1 MAPIDI
7 GGLQHTQWHID
18 CLACE
23 YARNHSL
30 GTDPSTQLLT
40 FADAADRWLE
50 LRKMAGDVNRARF
63 IRDNTLRSDKV
74 YIAALKK
81 EFSGLPLNK
90 FNAIHFRLYQE
101 KRSEKAGAVLINHE
115 LQFLK
120 RLLREAGLW
129 TEEMERGYKRLPV
142 RPPDVPRAMTP
153 DEQAHYL
160 DVCASRKEW
169 QLLYWYS
176 LTALNTTCN
185 SCEMRGL
192 KLGDV
197 NLYQN
202 LLYVRQA
209 SAKNQY
215 RQREIPLTEQA
226 VWALE
231 RLRQRARSLGAIHE
245 AHYLFPYSISEKR
258 WDPARPM
265 SAWGLTRQF
274 GAVSG
279 GKIPSRN
286 MAGDR
291 RQRQH
296 LRVAA
301 GAFRRGAQYGS
312 APCHNPLT
320 AAVAADIPDWNVGSP
335 FGGGLEHRGNV
346 GRSGSAGYGPAR
358 G

>member
-7 GGLQHTQWHID
+7 GGLQHTLWHID
-18 CLACE
+18 CPACE

-30 GTDPSTQLLT
+30 GNSPSSQLLT
-40 FADAADRWLE
+40 FAQATDRWLE
-50 LRKMAGDVNRARF
+50 LREMSGNIDRARF

-90 FNAIHFRLYQE
+90 FEAIHFRLYQE
-101 KRSEKAGAVLINHE
+101 KRREKAGAVLINHE

-120 RLLREAGLW
+120 RILREAGLW

-142 RPPDVPRAMTP
+142 RPPDVPQAMTP
-153 DEQAHYL
+153 DQQAHYL
-160 DVCASRKEW
+160 EVCASRKEW

-176 LTALNTTCN
+176 LVALNTTCN
-185 SCEMRGL
+185 SCEIRGL

-226 VWALE
+226 TWALE
-231 RLRQRARSLGAIHE
+231 RLRARARALGSIHE

-265 SAWGLTRQF
+265 SPWGLTRQF
-274 GAVSG
+274 RAVRKASG
-279 GKIPSRN
+279 LTWLRGTHDLRHTAITRLAEAGTPIPTIMSISGHMTRQMMEHYTHVSEAAKRKAVVASFEAGLRPKLTKSR
-286 MAGDR
+286 
-291 RQRQH
+291 Q
-296 LRVAA
+296 
-301 GAFRRGAQYGS
+301 
-312 APCHNPLT
+312 
-320 AAVAADIPDWNVGSP
+320 
-335 FGGGLEHRGNV
+335 
-346 GRSGSAGYGPAR
+346 
-358 G
+358 